1 MSSSRANAAARQR
14 RAGDTQT
21 TQQQSSYNSSG
32 SKTRFVQQQQ
42 EPPQPPMN
50 PKLSISDAIA
60 LITLRLGRVE
70 NIVSNYDPNAGSSSG
85 NIQLNYDE
93 NARMVD
99 EQVFNSI
106 VSRLDAL
113 EKGRN
118 VGGPAVGGV
127 NPQLEQRLSV
137 LEKNQKMLI
146 ERQQQMPVVATT
158 TPVETT
164 IVNDVAEEKLKPM
177 EESIQYVKSELSSVK
192 DLLLK
197 LQSFTMETN
206 QKLADIVFDTE
217 DKTSAALNNA
227 FMMSLHNS
235 GFNMNMDGGIRIL
248 DGDNVE
254 EMEDQHEGVEIV
266 DEVKDTIQSTNLKEL
281 VKQELMNEESGVE
294 QEGASAML

>member
-14 RAGDTQT
+14 RAGDTQQ

-42 EPPQPPMN
+42 EAPPPPMN

-70 NIVSNYDPNAGSSSG
+70 NIVSNYDPNAVSSSSG
-85 NIQLNYDE
+85 NHQMNYDE
-93 NARMVD
+93 NMRMVD

-106 VSRLDAL
+106 VSRLEAL

-118 VGGPAVGGV
+118 LGAPGNAQV
-127 NPQLEQRLSV
+127 EQRLSV

-146 ERQQQMPVVATT
+146 EKQQQMPVVTTTT
-158 TPVETT
+158 TPSETT

-177 EESIQYVKSELSSVK
+177 EESIQYVKSELSSLK

-206 QKLADIVFDTE
+206 QKLADIVFDVE
-217 DKTSAALNNA
+217 DKSAAALNNA

-235 GFNMNMDGGIRIL
+235 GFNMNMDSGIRIL
-248 DGDNVE
+248 DGDNENDADIDVQ
-254 EMEDQHEGVEIV
+254 DDGVEMI

-281 VKQELMNEESGVE
+281 VKQELMNEE
-294 QEGASAML
+294 EGASSML

>member
-118 VGGPAVGGV
+118 VGGPAVG

-146 ERQQQMPVVATT
+146 ERQQQASVVATT

>member
-14 RAGDTQT
+14 RAGDTQS

-70 NIVSNYDPNAGSSSG
+70 TIVSNYDPNAVSSG
-85 NIQLNYDE
+85 GNQQMNYDE
-93 NARMVD
+93 NMRMVD

-106 VSRLDAL
+106 VSRLDTL
-113 EKGRN
+113 EKARN
-118 VGGPAVGGV
+118 VSGPGNQQV
-127 NPQLEQRLSV
+127 EQRLSI
-137 LEKNQKMLI
+137 LEKNQKLLI
-146 ERQQQMPVVATT
+146 EKQQQAPVVVTQA
-158 TPVETT
+158 PEERT
-164 IVNDVAEEKLKPM
+164 IVNDVTEEKLKPM
-177 EESIQYVKSELSSVK
+177 EESIQYVKSELSTMK

-206 QKLADIVFDTE
+206 QKLADIVFDVE
-217 DKTSAALNNA
+217 DKSALNNA

-235 GFNMNMDGGIRIL
+235 DFNMNMNGGITIL
-248 DGDNVE
+248 DGAQDSDNSGL
-254 EMEDQHEGVEIV
+254 DDEGVEIID
-266 DEVKDTIQSTNLKEL
+266 DELKNTIQSTNLKEL
-281 VKQELMNEESGVE
+281 VKKELMNDDSAVEEE
-294 QEGASAML
+294 RASAML

>member
-14 RAGDTQT
+14 RAGDTQQ

-42 EPPQPPMN
+42 EAPQPPMN

-70 NIVSNYDPNAGSSSG
+70 NIVSNYDPNAVSSSSG
-85 NIQLNYDE
+85 NHQMNYDE
-93 NARMVD
+93 NMRMVD

-106 VSRLDAL
+106 VSRLEAL

-118 VGGPAVGGV
+118 LGAPGNAQV
-127 NPQLEQRLSV
+127 EQRLSV

-146 ERQQQMPVVATT
+146 EKQQQIPVVTTTT
-158 TPVETT
+158 TPAETT

-177 EESIQYVKSELSSVK
+177 EESIQYVKSELSSLK

-206 QKLADIVFDTE
+206 QKLADIVFDVE
-217 DKTSAALNNA
+217 DKSASALNNA

-235 GFNMNMDGGIRIL
+235 GFNMNMDSGIRIL
-248 DGDNVE
+248 DSENEHDADIDVQ
-254 EMEDQHEGVEIV
+254 DDGVEMI

-281 VKQELMNEESGVE
+281 VKQELMNEE
-294 QEGASAML
+294 EGASSML

>member
-14 RAGDTQT
+14 RAGDTQST
-21 TQQQSSYNSSG
+21 PQQSSYNSTG

-70 NIVSNYDPNAGSSSG
+70 NIVSNYDPNAGSGGG
-85 NIQLNYDE
+85 NHQMNYDE
-93 NARMVD
+93 NMRMVD
-99 EQVFNSI
+99 QQVFNSI

-118 VGGPAVGGV
+118 VGAVSGV
-127 NPQLEQRLSV
+127 IEQRLGV
-137 LEKNQKMLI
+137 LEKNQKILI
-146 ERQQQMPVVATT
+146 EKQQQTPVVVTQGPA
-158 TPVETT
+158 ETMV
-164 IVNDVAEEKLKPM
+164 VNGLTEEQLKPM
-177 EESIQYVKSELSSVK
+177 EESIESVKSELSSLK

-206 QKLADIVFDTE
+206 QKLADIVFDAE

-227 FMMSLHNS
+227 FMMSLHNT
-235 GFNMNMDGGIRIL
+235 GFNMNMNMDGGIKIL
-248 DGDNVE
+248 DDGDNE
-254 EMEDQHEGVEIV
+254 NEQDMNSQYDASEI
-266 DEVKDTIQSTNLKEL
+266 DTNNTFQSTNLKEL
-281 VKQELMNEESGVE
+281 VKQELMNEESVVE
-294 QEGASAML
+294 EGAPAML

>member
-14 RAGDTQT
+14 RAGDTQQ

-42 EPPQPPMN
+42 EAPQPPMN

-70 NIVSNYDPNAGSSSG
+70 NIVSNYDPNAVSSSSG
-85 NIQLNYDE
+85 NHQMNYDE
-93 NARMVD
+93 NMRMVD

-106 VSRLDAL
+106 VSRLEAL

-118 VGGPAVGGV
+118 LGAPGNAQV
-127 NPQLEQRLSV
+127 EQRLSV

-146 ERQQQMPVVATT
+146 EKQQQMPVVTTTT
-158 TPVETT
+158 TPAETT

-177 EESIQYVKSELSSVK
+177 EESIQYVKSELSSLK

-206 QKLADIVFDTE
+206 QKLADIVFDVE
-217 DKTSAALNNA
+217 DKSAAALNNA

-235 GFNMNMDGGIRIL
+235 GFNMNMDSGIRIL
-248 DGDNVE
+248 DSENEHDADIDVQ
-254 EMEDQHEGVEIV
+254 DDGVEMI

-281 VKQELMNEESGVE
+281 VKQELMNEE
-294 QEGASAML
+294 EGASSML

>member
-14 RAGDTQT
+14 RAGDTQQ
-21 TQQQSSYNSSG
+21 TQPQSSYNSSG

-42 EPPQPPMN
+42 EAPQPPMN

-70 NIVSNYDPNAGSSSG
+70 NIVSNYDPNASSSG
-85 NIQLNYDE
+85 GNHQMNYDE
-93 NARMVD
+93 NMRMVD

-106 VSRLDAL
+106 VSRLEAL

-118 VGGPAVGGV
+118 VGSPGV
-127 NPQLEQRLSV
+127 IEQRLSV

-146 ERQQQMPVVATT
+146 EKQQQIPVVGNST
-158 TPVETT
+158 ETT

-177 EESIQYVKSELSSVK
+177 EESIQYVKSELSSLK

-206 QKLADIVFDTE
+206 QKLADIVFDVE
-217 DKTSAALNNA
+217 DKSAAALNNA

-248 DGDNVE
+248 DSENEHDADIEVQ
-254 EMEDQHEGVEIV
+254 DDGVEMI

-281 VKQELMNEESGVE
+281 VKQELMSEE
-294 QEGASAML
+294 EGASATL

>member
-14 RAGDTQT
+14 RAGDTPT
-21 TQQQSSYNSSG
+21 TPQQSSYNSTG

-42 EPPQPPMN
+42 EAPQPPMN

-70 NIVSNYDPNAGSSSG
+70 NIVSNYDPNAGSNSG
-85 NIQLNYDE
+85 NHQMNYDE

-99 EQVFNSI
+99 EEVFNSI

-118 VGGPAVGGV
+118 VGGSS
-127 NPQLEQRLSV
+127 NPQVEQRLSV

-146 ERQQQMPVVATT
+146 EKQQQAPVLAV

-164 IVNDVAEEKLKPM
+164 IVNDVTEEKLKPM
-177 EESIQYVKSELSSVK
+177 EYDVNFLKSELSELKLV
-192 DLLLK
+192 LLK

-206 QKLADIVFDTE
+206 QKLADIVFE
-217 DKTSAALNNA
+217 DRSEALNNA

-235 GFNMNMDGGIRIL
+235 GFNMDMGEGITIL
-248 DGDNVE
+248 DGDNEEENENQNEDVE
-254 EMEDQHEGVEIV
+254 FV

-281 VKQELMNEESGVE
+281 VKQELMNEEEGV
-294 QEGASAML
+294 SAML

>member
-14 RAGDTQT
+14 RAGDTQQ

-42 EPPQPPMN
+42 EPPEPPVN

-70 NIVSNYDPNAGSSSG
+70 NIVSNYDPNAGSSGG

-118 VGGPAVGGV
+118 VGAPGNAQV
-127 NPQLEQRLSV
+127 EQRLSV

-146 ERQQQMPVVATT
+146 EKQQQMPVVAPTSA
-158 TPVETT
+158 PVETT
-164 IVNDVAEEKLKPM
+164 IVNDVTEEKLKPM
-177 EESIQYVKSELSSVK
+177 EESIQYVKSELSSLK

-206 QKLADIVFDTE
+206 QKLADIVFDVE
-217 DKTSAALNNA
+217 DKSAAALNNA

-235 GFNMNMDGGIRIL
+235 GFNMNMEGGIRIL
-248 DGDNVE
+248 DGENENDA
-254 EMEDQHEGVEIV
+254 DIDAQDEGVEMI
-266 DEVKDTIQSTNLKEL
+266 DDVKDTIQSTNLKEL
-281 VKQELMNEESGVE
+281 VKQELMSEE
-294 QEGASAML
+294 EGASEML

>member
-21 TQQQSSYNSSG
+21 TQQSSYNSTG

-42 EPPQPPMN
+42 QEAPQPPMN

-113 EKGRN
+113 EKARN
-118 VGGPAVGGV
+118 VGSVGGGV

-235 GFNMNMDGGIRIL
+235 GFNMNGGITIL

-254 EMEDQHEGVEIV
+254 EMEDQPEGVEIV

-294 QEGASAML
+294 QEGVSAML

>member
-14 RAGDTQT
+14 RAGDTQST
-21 TQQQSSYNSSG
+21 PQQSSYNSSG

-42 EPPQPPMN
+42 EPPQPPTN

-70 NIVSNYDPNAGSSSG
+70 TIVSNYDPNAGSGGG
-85 NIQLNYDE
+85 NHQMNYDE
-93 NARMVD
+93 NMRMVD
-99 EQVFNSI
+99 QQVFNSI

-118 VGGPAVGGV
+118 VGAVGGV
-127 NPQLEQRLSV
+127 IEQRLGV

-146 ERQQQMPVVATT
+146 ERQQQTPVVVTQAAA
-158 TPVETT
+158 ETMV
-164 IVNDVAEEKLKPM
+164 VNGLTEEQLKPM
-177 EESIQYVKSELSSVK
+177 EESIESVKSELSSLK

-206 QKLADIVFDTE
+206 QKLADIVFDAE

-227 FMMSLHNS
+227 FMMSLHNT
-235 GFNMNMDGGIRIL
+235 GFNMNMDGGIKIL
-248 DGDNVE
+248 DDGDNE
-254 EMEDQHEGVEIV
+254 NEQDMNAQYDPSDI
-266 DEVKDTIQSTNLKEL
+266 DTNNTFQSTNLKEL
-281 VKQELMNEESGVE
+281 VKQELMNEESVVE
-294 QEGASAML
+294 EGAPAML

>member
-14 RAGDTQT
+14 RAGDTQST
-21 TQQQSSYNSSG
+21 PQQSSYNSTG

-42 EPPQPPMN
+42 EAPQPPMN

-70 NIVSNYDPNAGSSSG
+70 TIVSNYDPNAGQSSG
-85 NIQLNYDE
+85 NHQMNYDE
-93 NARMVD
+93 NMRMVD

-106 VSRLDAL
+106 VSRLEAL

-118 VGGPAVGGV
+118 MASVGG

-146 ERQQQMPVVATT
+146 EKQQQAPVVTTTT

-164 IVNDVAEEKLKPM
+164 IVNDVAEEKLKPI
-177 EESIQYVKSELSSVK
+177 EYDVNFLKNELSELKLV
-192 DLLLK
+192 LLK

-206 QKLADIVFDTE
+206 QKLADIVFE
-217 DKTSAALNNA
+217 DKSAEALNNA

-248 DGDNVE
+248 DGENEQDIDVQDE
-254 EMEDQHEGVEIV
+254 TVEIV
-266 DEVKDTIQSTNLKEL
+266 DEVSNTVQSTNLKEL
-281 VKQELMNEESGVE
+281 VKQELMSEE
-294 QEGASAML
+294 EGSSAML

>member
-14 RAGDTQT
+14 RAGDTQQ
-21 TQQQSSYNSSG
+21 TQPQSSYNSSG

-42 EPPQPPMN
+42 EAPQPSMN

-70 NIVSNYDPNAGSSSG
+70 NIVSNYDPNASSSG
-85 NIQLNYDE
+85 GNHQMNYDE
-93 NARMVD
+93 NMRMVD

-106 VSRLDAL
+106 VSRLEAL

-118 VGGPAVGGV
+118 VGSPGV
-127 NPQLEQRLSV
+127 IEQRLGV

-146 ERQQQMPVVATT
+146 EKQQQIPVVGSST
-158 TPVETT
+158 ETT

-177 EESIQYVKSELSSVK
+177 EESIQYVKSELSSLK

-206 QKLADIVFDTE
+206 QKLADIVFDVE
-217 DKTSAALNNA
+217 DKSAAALNNA

-248 DGDNVE
+248 DSENEHDADIDVQ
-254 EMEDQHEGVEIV
+254 DDGVEMI

-281 VKQELMNEESGVE
+281 VKQELMNEE
-294 QEGASAML
+294 EGASATL

>member
-14 RAGDTQT
+14 RAGDTQS

-42 EPPQPPMN
+42 EPPQPPVN

-70 NIVSNYDPNAGSSSG
+70 NIVSNYDPNAVSSGG

-93 NARMVD
+93 NMRMVD

-106 VSRLDAL
+106 VSRLEAL

-118 VGGPAVGGV
+118 VGGQAVG
-127 NPQLEQRLSV
+127 NPQLEQRLSI

-146 ERQQQMPVVATT
+146 EKQQQTPVVATT
-158 TPVETT
+158 SPLETT

-177 EESIQYVKSELSSVK
+177 EESIQYVKSELSNMK

-206 QKLADIVFDTE
+206 QKLADIVFDVE
-217 DKTSAALNNA
+217 DRSATLNNA

-235 GFNMNMDGGIRIL
+235 EFNVNGGITIL
-248 DGDNVE
+248 DGEQGDNIDVGDE
-254 EMEDQHEGVEIV
+254 HVEIV
-266 DEVKDTIQSTNLKEL
+266 DEIKNTIQSTNLKEL
-281 VKQELMNEESGVE
+281 VKKELMNEETVVE
-294 QEGASAML
+294 EGAPAIL

>member
-14 RAGDTQT
+14 RAGDTQQ
-21 TQQQSSYNSSG
+21 TQPQSSYNSSG

-42 EPPQPPMN
+42 EAPQTPMN

-70 NIVSNYDPNAGSSSG
+70 NIVSNYDPNAVSSSSG
-85 NIQLNYDE
+85 NHQMNYDE
-93 NARMVD
+93 NMRMVD

-106 VSRLDAL
+106 VSRLEAL

-118 VGGPAVGGV
+118 VGSPGV
-127 NPQLEQRLSV
+127 IEQRLSV

-146 ERQQQMPVVATT
+146 EKQQQMPVVTTTT
-158 TPVETT
+158 TPSETT

-177 EESIQYVKSELSSVK
+177 EESIQYVKSELSSLK
-192 DLLLK
+192 ELLLR
-197 LQSFTMETN
+197 LQSFTMDTN
-206 QKLADIVFDTE
+206 QKLADIVFDVE
-217 DKTSAALNNA
+217 DKSASALNNA

-248 DGDNVE
+248 DSENEHDADIEVQ
-254 EMEDQHEGVEIV
+254 DDGVEMI

-281 VKQELMNEESGVE
+281 VKQELMNEE
-294 QEGASAML
+294 EGAQVML

>member
-14 RAGDTQT
+14 RAGDTQST
-21 TQQQSSYNSSG
+21 PQQSSYNSTG

-42 EPPQPPMN
+42 EAPQPPMN

-70 NIVSNYDPNAGSSSG
+70 TIVSNYDPNAGSSSG
-85 NIQLNYDE
+85 GNHQMNYDE
-93 NARMVD
+93 NMRLVD

-106 VSRLDAL
+106 VSRLDVL

-118 VGGPAVGGV
+118 VGGSS

-146 ERQQQMPVVATT
+146 EKQQQAPVVTTTT

-164 IVNDVAEEKLKPM
+164 IVNDVAEEKLKPI
-177 EESIQYVKSELSSVK
+177 EYDVNFLKNELSELKLV
-192 DLLLK
+192 LLK

-206 QKLADIVFDTE
+206 QKLADIVFE
-217 DKTSAALNNA
+217 DKSAEALNNA

-248 DGDNVE
+248 DGENEQDIDVQDE
-254 EMEDQHEGVEIV
+254 TVEIV
-266 DEVKDTIQSTNLKEL
+266 DEVSNTVQSTNLKEL
-281 VKQELMNEESGVE
+281 VKQELMSEE
-294 QEGASAML
+294 EGSSAML

>member
-21 TQQQSSYNSSG
+21 TPQQSSYNSTG

-118 VGGPAVGGV
+118 VGGPAVG

-146 ERQQQMPVVATT
+146 ERQQQASVVSTT

>member
-14 RAGDTQT
+14 RAGDTQST
-21 TQQQSSYNSSG
+21 PQQSSYNSSG

-42 EPPQPPMN
+42 EPPQPPTN

-70 NIVSNYDPNAGSSSG
+70 TIVSNYDPNAGSGGG
-85 NIQLNYDE
+85 NHQMNYDE
-93 NARMVD
+93 NMRMVD
-99 EQVFNSI
+99 QQVFNSI

-118 VGGPAVGGV
+118 VGAVSGV
-127 NPQLEQRLSV
+127 IEQRLGV

-146 ERQQQMPVVATT
+146 EKQQQTPVVVTQA
-158 TPVETT
+158 PAETMV
-164 IVNDVAEEKLKPM
+164 VNGLTEEQLKPM
-177 EESIQYVKSELSSVK
+177 EESIESVKSELSSLK

-206 QKLADIVFDTE
+206 QKLADIVFDAE

-227 FMMSLHNS
+227 FMMSLHNT
-235 GFNMNMDGGIRIL
+235 GFNINMDGGIKIL
-248 DGDNVE
+248 DDGDNE
-254 EMEDQHEGVEIV
+254 NEQEMNAQYDPSDI
-266 DEVKDTIQSTNLKEL
+266 DTNNTFQSTNLKEL
-281 VKQELMNEESGVE
+281 VKQELMNEESVVE
-294 QEGASAML
+294 EGAPAML

>member
-14 RAGDTQT
+14 RAGDTQS
-21 TQQQSSYNSSG
+21 TQQQSSYNSTG

-42 EPPQPPMN
+42 EAPQPPMN

-70 NIVSNYDPNAGSSSG
+70 TIVSNYDPNAGSNGGG
-85 NIQLNYDE
+85 NHQMNYDE
-93 NARMVD
+93 NMRMVD

-106 VSRLDAL
+106 VSRLEAL

-118 VGGPAVGGV
+118 VGGPAVG

-146 ERQQQMPVVATT
+146 EKQQQAPVVATT
-158 TPVETT
+158 STPVETT
-164 IVNDVAEEKLKPM
+164 IVNDVAEEKLKPI
-177 EESIQYVKSELSSVK
+177 EYDVNFLKNELSELKLV
-192 DLLLK
+192 LLK

-206 QKLADIVFDTE
+206 QKLADIVFE
-217 DKTSAALNNA
+217 DKSAEALNNA

-248 DGDNVE
+248 DGENGDNIDVQDE
-254 EMEDQHEGVEIV
+254 TVEIV
-266 DEVKDTIQSTNLKEL
+266 DEVSNTIQSTNLKEL
-281 VKQELMNEESGVE
+281 VKQELMSEEEGTSG
-294 QEGASAML
+294 ML

>member
-14 RAGDTQT
+14 RAGDTPST
-21 TQQQSSYNSSG
+21 PQQSSYNSSG

-42 EPPQPPMN
+42 EPPQPAMN

-70 NIVSNYDPNAGSSSG
+70 NIVSNYDPNAASSGG

-93 NARMVD
+93 NMRMVD

-118 VGGPAVGGV
+118 VGGPAVG
-127 NPQLEQRLSV
+127 NPQIEQRLSV

-146 ERQQQMPVVATT
+146 EKQQQAPVVATT

-164 IVNDVAEEKLKPM
+164 IVNDVTEEKLKPM
-177 EESIQYVKSELSSVK
+177 EESIQYVKSELSSLK

-206 QKLADIVFDTE
+206 QKLTDIVFE
-217 DKTSAALNNA
+217 DKSAEALNNA

-235 GFNMNMDGGIRIL
+235 AFNMGMDMGEGITIL
-248 DGDNVE
+248 DGENGVE
-254 EMEDQHEGVEIV
+254 DEDVEIV
-266 DEVKDTIQSTNLKEL
+266 DEVSDTIQSTNLKEL
-281 VKQELMNEESGVE
+281 VKQELMSEESRVE

>member
-14 RAGDTQT
+14 RAGDTQQ

-42 EPPQPPMN
+42 EAPQPPMN

-70 NIVSNYDPNAGSSSG
+70 NIVSNYDPNAGSNSG
-85 NIQLNYDE
+85 NHQMNYDE
-93 NARMVD
+93 NMRMVD

-106 VSRLDAL
+106 VSRVEAL

-118 VGGPAVGGV
+118 VSAPS
-127 NPQLEQRLSV
+127 NPQVEQRLSV

-146 ERQQQMPVVATT
+146 EKQQQAPVLAV

-164 IVNDVAEEKLKPM
+164 IVNDVTEEKLKPM
-177 EESIQYVKSELSSVK
+177 EYDINFLKGELSELKLV
-192 DLLLK
+192 LLK

-206 QKLADIVFDTE
+206 QKLADIVFE
-217 DKTSAALNNA
+217 DRSEALNNA

-235 GFNMNMDGGIRIL
+235 GFNMDMNMNSGITIL
-248 DGDNVE
+248 DGENENGIEVD
-254 EMEDQHEGVEIV
+254 EGVGIV
-266 DEVKDTIQSTNLKEL
+266 DEVSDTIQSTNLKEL
-281 VKQELMNEESGVE
+281 VKQELMNEESVVMVE
-294 QEGASAML
+294 E

>member
-14 RAGDTQT
+14 RAGDTQQ
-21 TQQQSSYNSSG
+21 TQPQSSYNSSG

-70 NIVSNYDPNAGSSSG
+70 TIVSNYDPNAGSSGGG
-85 NIQLNYDE
+85 NHQMNYNE
-93 NARMVD
+93 NMRMVD

-106 VSRLDAL
+106 VSRLEAL

-118 VGGPAVGGV
+118 VGSVGGV
-127 NPQLEQRLSV
+127 IEQRLGV
-137 LEKNQKMLI
+137 LEKNQKLLI
-146 ERQQQMPVVATT
+146 EKQQQAPVVVSSS
-158 TPVETT
+158 PVETT
-164 IVNDVAEEKLKPM
+164 IVNDVTEEKLKPM

-206 QKLADIVFDTE
+206 QKLADIVFDVQ
-217 DKTSAALNNA
+217 DKSSEALNNA

-235 GFNMNMDGGIRIL
+235 AFNMDMGEGITIL
-248 DGDNVE
+248 DGDDENEQDV
-254 EMEDQHEGVEIV
+254 DVQDEGVEMI

-281 VKQELMNEESGVE
+281 VKQELMNEQ
-294 QEGASAML
+294 QEGASSML

>member
-14 RAGDTQT
+14 RAGDTQST
-21 TQQQSSYNSSG
+21 PQQSSYNSTG

-42 EPPQPPMN
+42 EAPQPPMN

-70 NIVSNYDPNAGSSSG
+70 NIVSNYDPNAASSG
-85 NIQLNYDE
+85 GNHQMNYDE
-93 NARMVD
+93 NMRMVD

-106 VSRLDAL
+106 VSRLEAL

-118 VGGPAVGGV
+118 VGGPAVG
-127 NPQLEQRLSV
+127 NPQVEQRLSV

-146 ERQQQMPVVATT
+146 EKQQQAPVVTTTT

-164 IVNDVAEEKLKPM
+164 IVSDVSEEKLKPI
-177 EESIQYVKSELSSVK
+177 EYDINFLKSELSELKVV
-192 DLLLK
+192 LLK

-206 QKLADIVFDTE
+206 QKLANIVFE
-217 DKTSAALNNA
+217 DRSEALNNA

-235 GFNMNMDGGIRIL
+235 GFNMNMDMESGIRIL
-248 DGDNVE
+248 DGENEQDTDVQ
-254 EMEDQHEGVEIV
+254 DEGVEIV
-266 DEVKDTIQSTNLKEL
+266 DEVSDTIQSTNLKEL
-281 VKQELMNEESGVE
+281 VKQELMNEE
-294 QEGASAML
+294 EGASAML

>member
-14 RAGDTQT
+14 RAGDTQQ

-42 EPPQPPMN
+42 EAPQPPMN
-50 PKLSISDAIA
+50 PKLSVSDAIA

-70 NIVSNYDPNAGSSSG
+70 NIVSNYDPNAVSSSSG
-85 NIQLNYDE
+85 NRQMNYDE
-93 NARMVD
+93 NMRMVD

-106 VSRLDAL
+106 VSRLEAL

-118 VGGPAVGGV
+118 LGAPGNAQV
-127 NPQLEQRLSV
+127 EQRLSV
-137 LEKNQKMLI
+137 LEKNQKILI
-146 ERQQQMPVVATT
+146 EKQQQMPVVTTTT
-158 TPVETT
+158 TPAETT

-177 EESIQYVKSELSSVK
+177 EESIQYVKSELSSLK

-197 LQSFTMETN
+197 LQSFTMDTN
-206 QKLADIVFDTE
+206 QKLADIVFDVE
-217 DKTSAALNNA
+217 DKSAAALNNA

-235 GFNMNMDGGIRIL
+235 GFNMNMDSGIRIL
-248 DGDNVE
+248 DSENEHDADIDVQ
-254 EMEDQHEGVEIV
+254 DDGVEMI

-281 VKQELMNEESGVE
+281 VKQELMNEE
-294 QEGASAML
+294 EGASSML